1 MLRTGSTWW
10 NVILLAAV
18 AVAVPGCASD
28 QAFKAVSAPEK
39 LPIATALA
47 TPTLPMVAPEPPVP
61 LPPLPPAPTQPV
73 AFAAQLVNQNSRA
86 VTPASYQQVNAPLG
100 STPPGS
106 RPIGAGSIGAVQ
118 HAAAQEPLPP
128 PATGPTPRAGATL
141 PGAPV
146 VQAVPRPE
154 ELPGP
159 TVQGFGPSDVRIVTM
174 ANILS
179 SVAGRNPQ
187 VSFATQRYAEAY
199 ARLIAAR
206 ALWLPVINAGVG
218 WKNHA
223 GPIQASNGV
232 VEQFPRSSLTAGLG
246 VQTIG
251 AGSPVVP
258 GLFANFHSADAIFQ
272 PKIANRAA
280 AARDAAVRKTVNDL
294 LLDTALAYLDLLRA
308 YQLHAIT
315 VDIRFRA
322 EELAKA
328 TADFARTGEGNEA
341 DADRAAT
348 ELSIRQ
354 NEVVRAEE
362 EIQVASARVVE
373 LLNEN
378 PNVALR
384 PLEPAIAPVEFVPL
398 DTPIQTLLPTGLTN
412 RPELS
417 EASHLVGEAVHR
429 YRLEKSS
436 PWLPNVLMGTS
447 YAAFGGGQGSQINN
461 TSGRFDL
468 DAIAYWQ
475 VRNLGVGEYAARREA
490 RALYDQTRFAQLRVM
505 NEVAR
510 EIVQAHAQVQARHR
524 QIAIS
529 QQAVAR
535 ANASFDRNLLRV
547 HELQGLPIETLQAI
561 QALDQARRD
570 YLRAVVDYNA
580 AQFRLQRALGW
591 PVRLSEGIPVALPSS
606 ARPCN

>member
-1 MLRTGSTWW
+1 M
-10 NVILLAAV
+10 
-18 AVAVPGCASD
+18 
-28 QAFKAVSAPEK
+28 
-39 LPIATALA
+39 
-47 TPTLPMVAPEPPVP
+47 
-61 LPPLPPAPTQPV
+61 
-73 AFAAQLVNQNSRA
+73 
-86 VTPASYQQVNAPLG
+86 
-100 STPPGS
+100 
-106 RPIGAGSIGAVQ
+106 
-118 HAAAQEPLPP
+118 
-128 PATGPTPRAGATL
+128 
-141 PGAPV
+141 
-146 VQAVPRPE
+146 
-154 ELPGP
+154 
-159 TVQGFGPSDVRIVTM
+159 GPSVVHEVTM
-174 ANILS
+174 ANILA

-187 VSFATQRYAEAY
+187 VGFATQRYAEAY

-206 ALWLPVINAGVG
+206 VLWLPSINAGLG
-218 WKNHA
+218 WNNHA
-223 GPIQASNGV
+223 GPLQDTAGLVRPIS
-232 VEQFPRSSLTAGLG
+232 RSSLTAGLG

-280 AARDAAVRKTVNDL
+280 AARNAAVTTTINNL

-308 YQLHAIT
+308 CQLHAIT
-315 VDIRFRA
+315 LNTRFNA

-328 TADFARTGEGNEA
+328 TADFARTGEGTEA

-354 NEVVRAEE
+354 NDVVRAEE

-384 PLEPAIAPVEFVPL
+384 PLEPAIAPVELVPL

-417 EASHLVGEAVHR
+417 EATHLVGEAVHR
-429 YRLEKSS
+429 FRLEKSS

-447 YAAFGGGQGSQINN
+447 YAAFGGGQGSQIAN
-461 TSGRFDL
+461 SGGRYDL

-475 VRNLGVGEYAARREA
+475 LRGLGIGEYAARREA
-490 RALYDQTRFAQLRVM
+490 SARYDQTRFDQMRVM

-529 QQAVAR
+529 QQAVER
-535 ANASFDRNLLRV
+535 ATASFERNLRRV
-547 HELQGLPIETLQAI
+547 RGLQGLPIETLQSI
-561 QALDQARRD
+561 QALDQARRE
-570 YLRAVVDYNA
+570 YLRALVDYNS
-580 AQFRLQRALGW
+580 AQFKLQRALGW
-591 PVRLSEGIPVALPSS
+591 PVQLSDAAPALGESS
-606 ARPCN
+606 ERREE

>member
-1 MLRTGSTWW
+1 LRFWSEFTG
-10 NVILLAAV
+10 VILLAVVSACM
-18 AVAVPGCASD
+18 PGCAADRS
-28 QAFKAVSAPEK
+28 AKATKSLDNVSPVATTPALPSIASAPMIR
-39 LPIATALA
+39 L
-47 TPTLPMVAPEPPVP
+47 PPVHSESAE
-61 LPPLPPAPTQPV
+61 PALLAGHQRVASISTLAPPV
-73 AFAAQLVNQNSRA
+73 ALSPATSSGHVQL
-86 VTPASYQQVNAPLG
+86 ASA
-100 STPPGS
+100 
-106 RPIGAGSIGAVQ
+106 
-118 HAAAQEPLPP
+118 HEPLPSP
-128 PATGPTPRAGATL
+128 SVESK
-141 PGAPV
+141 PGSGRSLLNA
-146 VQAVPRPE
+146 
-154 ELPGP
+154 P
-159 TVQGFGPSDVRIVTM
+159 TVQAAPVPEEVPGPSVQAFGPSDVRDVTM
-174 ANILS
+174 ANILA
-179 SVAGRNPQ
+179 SVSGRNPQ
-187 VSFATQRYAEAY
+187 VGYATERYAEAY

-206 ALWLPVINAGVG
+206 VLWLPSINAGVG
-218 WKNHA
+218 WNNHSGPLQDTA
-223 GPIQASNGV
+223 GIVRPIS
-232 VEQFPRSSLTAGLG
+232 RSSLTAGLG

-280 AARDAAVRKTVNDL
+280 AARDAAVRTTINDL

-328 TADFARTGEGNEA
+328 TADFARTGEGTEA

-348 ELSIRQ
+348 ELAIRR
-354 NEVVRAEE
+354 NDVVRAEE

-373 LLNEN
+373 LLNDD

-384 PLEPAIAPVEFVPL
+384 PMEPAIAPVELVPL

-412 RPELS
+412 RPELA
-417 EASHLVGEAVHR
+417 EAGHLVGEAVHR
-429 YRLEKSS
+429 YRLEKTA

-447 YAAFGGGQGSQINN
+447 YAAFGGAPGGQIAN
-461 TSGRFDL
+461 TGGRYDM

-475 VRNLGVGEYAARREA
+475 VRGLGVGQYAARREA
-490 RALYDQTRFAQLRVM
+490 RAMYDQKRFAQMRVM

-529 QQAVAR
+529 QQAVER
-535 ANASFDRNLLRV
+535 ATGSIDRNLLRV
-547 HELQGLPIETLQAI
+547 RDLKGLPIETLQSI
-561 QALDQARRD
+561 QALDHARRE
-570 YLRAVVDYNA
+570 YLRALVDYNT

-591 PVRLSEGIPVALPSS
+591 PIQLSDGAPAQGKSS
-606 ARPCN
+606 ADAKE

>member
-1 MLRTGSTWW
+1 
-10 NVILLAAV
+10 
-18 AVAVPGCASD
+18 
-28 QAFKAVSAPEK
+28 
-39 LPIATALA
+39 
-47 TPTLPMVAPEPPVP
+47 
-61 LPPLPPAPTQPV
+61 
-73 AFAAQLVNQNSRA
+73 
-86 VTPASYQQVNAPLG
+86 
-100 STPPGS
+100 
-106 RPIGAGSIGAVQ
+106 
-118 HAAAQEPLPP
+118 
-128 PATGPTPRAGATL
+128 
-141 PGAPV
+141 
-146 VQAVPRPE
+146 
-154 ELPGP
+154 
-159 TVQGFGPSDVRIVTM
+159 M
-174 ANILS
+174 ANILA
-179 SVAGRNPQ
+179 SVSGRNPQ
-187 VSFATQRYAEAY
+187 VGFATERYAEAY

-206 ALWLPVINAGVG
+206 VLWLPSINAGVG
-218 WKNHA
+218 WNNHSGTLQDTA
-223 GPIQASNGV
+223 GLVRPIS
-232 VEQFPRSSLTAGLG
+232 RSSLTAGLG

-280 AARDAAVRKTVNDL
+280 AARDAAVRTTINDL

-328 TADFARTGEGNEA
+328 TADFARTGEGTEA

-348 ELSIRQ
+348 ELAIRR
-354 NEVVRAEE
+354 NDVVRAEE

-373 LLNEN
+373 LLNDD

-384 PLEPAIAPVEFVPL
+384 PLEPAIAPVELVPL
-398 DTPIQTLLPTGLTN
+398 DTPLQTLLPTGLTN
-412 RPELS
+412 RPELA

-429 YRLEKSS
+429 YRLEKTA

-447 YAAFGGGQGSQINN
+447 YAAFGGAQGSQILN
-461 TSGRFDL
+461 TGGRYDM

-475 VRNLGVGEYAARREA
+475 VRGMGVGQYAARREA
-490 RALYDQTRFAQLRVM
+490 RAMYDQKRFAQMRVM

-529 QQAVAR
+529 QQAVER
-535 ANASFDRNLLRV
+535 ATASFDRNLLRV
-547 HELQGLPIETLQAI
+547 RDLKGLPIETLQSI
-561 QALDQARRD
+561 QALDQARRE
-570 YLRAVVDYNA
+570 YLRALVDYNA

-591 PVRLSEGIPVALPSS
+591 PVQQSDVAPAQPASS
-606 ARPCN
+606 ATSNDQ